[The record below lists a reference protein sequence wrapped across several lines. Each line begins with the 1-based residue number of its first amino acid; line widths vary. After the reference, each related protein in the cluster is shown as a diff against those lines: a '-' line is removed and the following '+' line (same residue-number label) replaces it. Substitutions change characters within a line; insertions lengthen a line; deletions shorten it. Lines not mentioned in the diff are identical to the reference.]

1 MMGLPYRSAL
11 ATFCV
16 FIALASLLGV
26 VHAMLID
33 ERVVPYAIIPL
44 VSGIVAF
51 VAQPDPAS
59 SGRQRHGPDALDSP
73 S

>member
-1 MMGLPYRSAL
+1 M
-11 ATFCV
+11 

-33 ERVVPYAIIPL
+33 ERVVPYAIIAL